1 MSIFHFIIAKIRL
14 IIQIIIQFY
23 SNSEMKE
30 KNDNEI
36 RKYYISLIIVVSFT
50 DFDYSFLITDFLQI
64 FFLSIIDTI
73 ELKMEYSWSPKSP
86 LDNTSI
92 YSFTPEPD
100 DIQVFFCF
108 VVISLLY

>member
-1 MSIFHFIIAKIRL
+1 M
-14 IIQIIIQFY
+14 IQIFIQFY

-50 DFDYSFLITDFLQI
+50 DFDYSFLIIDSLQI

-100 DIQVFFCF
+100 DIQVFFS
-108 VVISLLY
+108 VSLL